1 MVYCMQFLL
10 NVPEI
15 DVTLLSFG
23 NLLKGLKSLLGLW
36 QKGICYPFDQFTCGI
51 RESHGTPLM
60 FAIPLG
66 ELKLNKFL

>member
-1 MVYCMQFLL
+1 MQFLL

-23 NLLKGLKSLLGLW
+23 NLLNGHQLTFGAVAKKDPS
-36 QKGICYPFDQFTCGI
+36 PFTVDRFTCGI
-51 RESHGTPLM
+51 RESHATPLM

-66 ELKLNKFL
+66 ELKLN